1 MRGSWVSGLE
11 GLLKSRVPGLIQ
23 TLRARVT
30 GPGSHPTV
38 RSWVSG
44 LGPHLKSQF
53 SGLFLSIC
61 SGKGQKNL
69 Y

>member
-1 MRGSWVSGLE
+1 MRGFWVSGLA

-38 RSWVSG
+38 QSRVPG
-44 LGPHLKSQF
+44 RGPDLKSQF